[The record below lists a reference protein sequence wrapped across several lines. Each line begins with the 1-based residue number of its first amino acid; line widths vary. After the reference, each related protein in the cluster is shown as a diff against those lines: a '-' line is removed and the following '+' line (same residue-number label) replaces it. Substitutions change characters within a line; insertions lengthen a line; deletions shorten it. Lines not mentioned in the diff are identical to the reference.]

1 MKMLL
6 LAAAGG
12 AIGAAGRY
20 LVSVAALRWFGYGFP
35 WGTLTVNVLGCFLM
49 GILIELLALKYSAS
63 NEVRI
68 FLATGI
74 LGGFTTFSA
83 FSLDFA
89 VLYERREV
97 ATALTYAGASVVL
110 SILAL
115 FAGLSLVR
123 SALS

>member
-20 LVSVAALRWFGYGFP
+20 LVSMAALRWFGYGFP
-35 WGTLTVNVLGCFLM
+35 WGTVTVNVLGCFLM

-97 ATALTYAGASVVL
+97 AAALTYAGASVVL

-115 FAGLSLVR
+115 FAGLSLIR